1 MRRLKIFTV
10 AILLSGCTAQAQPAS
25 VSSPSISPPTVETQN
40 QRTGRFKLKLT
51 LTAPEDLKVRE
62 GDTVLVGQTL
72 SDRTRERQR
81 LEAQKAQV
89 EIQIQRLSQPPIK
102 PISPKRIPDVAAL
115 PAPSFLEEVAAVD
128 QQRLH
133 VEQQQR
139 NLMQQQRKLD
149 AIAGMP
155 QGDVPP
161 STLSHESEVLSQRER
176 DLKQAE
182 SESDLTKA
190 KLEKAKRDYQREEY
204 QYSLELSKREIDI
217 QRQQQEY
224 QRQMQEWEKQERD
237 RTFQLSQVNI
247 QLQNLE
253 TQLTQLSQVKSPY
266 AGKIQRIKWEGQ
278 NDKNLSVELTLIT
291 ADLRTR
297 PSTDKVTSPQTS
309 SDSTTWQTSTSST
322 TKPFNTNSFTR

>member
-1 MRRLKIFTV
+1 MKRLKIFTV
-10 AILLSGCTAQAQPAS
+10 AMLLTGCTAQAQNSIVPPS
-25 VSSPSISPPTVETQN
+25 PTISPSPIEPIN
-40 QRTGRFKLKLT
+40 RTGRFKLNLT
-51 LTAPEDLKVRE
+51 LTAPEDLKVKE

-89 EIQIQRLSQPPIK
+89 EIQIQRLNQAPIK
-102 PISPKRIPDVAAL
+102 PIAPKRIPDVAAL
-115 PAPSFLEEVAAVD
+115 PAPSFLEEVAAVEQQVLREE
-128 QQRLH
+128 QQR
-133 VEQQQR
+133 R
-139 NLMQQQRKLD
+139 DLMQQQRKLD
-149 AIAGMP
+149 VIAGMP

-176 DLKQAE
+176 NLKQAE

-224 QRQMQEWEKQERD
+224 QRQQQEWEKQDRD
-237 RTFQLSQVNI
+237 RTFQLSQVSI
-247 QLQNLE
+247 QLQNLD
-253 TQLTQLSQVKSPY
+253 TQLNQISVVKAPY
-266 AGKIQRIKWEGQ
+266 AGKVQRIRWNGQ

-297 PSTDKVTSPQTS
+297 PGANQTAPSPESANGQDRKTS
-309 SDSTTWQTSTSST
+309 SPGTSQT
-322 TKPFNTNSFTR
+322 FNTDRFAR